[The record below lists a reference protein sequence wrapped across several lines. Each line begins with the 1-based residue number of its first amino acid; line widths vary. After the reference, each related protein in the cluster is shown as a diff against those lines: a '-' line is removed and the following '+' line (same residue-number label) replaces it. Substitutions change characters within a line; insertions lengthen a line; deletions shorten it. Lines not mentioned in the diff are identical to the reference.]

1 MNSSKRKLLWVTT
14 GHLEKSLDS
23 ATWLDTSRELDQFGW
38 EVTLI
43 VVGNDAP
50 MIVRGA
56 RVHSIPRPEIYLL
69 RQFIFHA
76 RVLAYVMR
84 QLDSLDVILFHSISA
99 PWMLPL
105 FLLRRFQK
113 RSRPVL
119 VMDTRTLEM
128 AHEGNESWKD
138 RIRRAY
144 HNFVENRIN
153 QWVDGRLAITHR
165 MADAVNIPHEKL
177 WGVWPSGVNQ
187 QLFAPALTARKWP
200 MWGEPIQLV
209 YVGVLNYERNLLTF
223 CRAVERA
230 NSQGMNFKFSMIGD
244 GTQRTDLE
252 NFAAQTEGRI
262 CVMPPVNHTQVPE
275 ILGNAHIGVLP
286 FPDEEKFRVSSPIK
300 LFEYMAAGLPI
311 LATRISCHTDVIEN
325 GDYAFWAE
333 NSDEESL
340 THALSLAWQRSECL
354 SEMGQRSFSA
364 SINWTWRESA
374 NKLKSALEL
383 GIKNLANG

>member
-1 MNSSKRKLLWVTT
+1 MNTPKRKLLWVTT
-14 GHLEKSLDS
+14 GQIEKSLDS
-23 ATWLDTSRELDQFGW
+23 ATWLDTSREMERFGW

-50 MIVRGA
+50 RMVRGA

-76 RVLAYVMR
+76 RVLAYIMR
-84 QLDSLDVILFHSISA
+84 QFDSLDVILFHSISA
-99 PWMLPL
+99 PWMMPL
-105 FLLRRFQK
+105 CWIRRFQK
-113 RSRPVL
+113 RSQPVL
-119 VMDTRTLEM
+119 VMDTRTVEM
-128 AHEGNESWKD
+128 SDEGKESWKD

-144 HNFVENRIN
+144 HKFVENSIN

-165 MADAVNIPHEKL
+165 MADAVNIPHDKL

-187 QLFAPALTARKWP
+187 QLFVPALSARKWP
-200 MWGEPIQLV
+200 RRGEPIQLV

-230 NSQGMNFKFSMIGD
+230 NAQGMNFKFSMIGN
-244 GTQRTDLE
+244 GTERADLE
-252 NFAAQTEGRI
+252 DFAAQTEGRI
-262 CVMPPVNHTQVPE
+262 SVLPPVQHTQVPE
-275 ILGNAHIGVLP
+275 ILGNAHVGVLA

-325 GDYAFWAE
+325 GDYVFWAE

-340 THALSLAWQRSECL
+340 TDALALAWQNSDCL
-354 SEMGQRSFSA
+354 SEMGSRAASA
-364 SINWTWRESA
+364 SVKWTWGESA
-374 NKLKSALEL
+374 NKLKSALEF
-383 GIKNLANG
+383 GIQKMANG